1 MYFEIDNTPE
11 HIRRSRR
18 TENIRKETPE
28 EETPRLILAPFSRP
42 PQVVFD
48 NVLIGTTCER
58 NLEVLNPLKHA
69 QQVTLARS
77 LPQGLQIHLPGDWL
91 ELEPETCYCLTMS
104 WSPTQPTALRETIHF
119 TNEKRGRYDVI
130 VVLKSAM
137 IIKGKNKPKSFRV
150 SPAKK
155 EKKPLKK
162 SPVAIQKR
170 KPEAIVHA
178 VKRAAEVVQPCQYNK
193 LKTYNKENI
202 SGIHE
207 YTADSQLGRCPFD
220 SFNSVDIHFNTSDI
234 FSNMKKER
242 MQQTYNASGYMN
254 VTKEAP
260 VSSNVLKP
268 VNRQLSPGGDIFDKL
283 SFTPLKTLK
292 KSERLEQGPKII
304 LSLNSDCEE
313 DSLDDKENDE
323 NAGPHS
329 IMFVTS
335 SQPANKW
342 LAPNQHQH
350 PNHYLETAT
359 AIDKK
364 IPNTS
369 SPKELHSPNFSINTE
384 FSRISDLS
392 FCPQRFST
400 ERKIVPKINN
410 DTHEIIEYFDKVS
423 SDTYTKESPNGAQ
436 DYPVF
441 YMKDQIPT
449 KCRQSLFI
457 EKNNQR
463 KEWDKNPCY
472 PQKFETNV
480 WRHEPRKF
488 ETNAWRSEPR
498 TYTKPQSPPRSITPP
513 LQSIP
518 EESQNHNSDTQ
529 ILDKTDKQ
537 MTTFTVNRTFNA
549 TRDRNSISTARQI
562 AWSKKDVRADPTL
575 WKVPVSLPERRAK
588 TCRPSI
594 SRPSL
599 SKPANTTFDKSI
611 NQNILLNLV
620 ENVYSQSLTVDPFL
634 SSTYFYDEEAVA
646 KFEKEFKRWL
656 NYILTPPADLDC
668 NVEQKIDVGKA
679 WIDNRNK
686 EVPLAPTREQVSSA
700 YHNSH
705 RLESLRRAAK
715 ALLLSP
721 DVCQVFQKLT
731 VQIEK
736 KLIMIRIDRNLHL
749 DVGLQKAI
757 MEILLCYNP
766 LWLRIGLEALYCL
779 VLPLKSN
786 SDIDGLTTFIIQRMF
801 KNPFLKN
808 KHSKTSAPNMLLP
821 AYMEAI
827 KKFTLKKFLMLV
839 YFLDQAKERKLIPHD
854 PCLFRRNAI
863 YKESREILLR
873 FTRDMIAGI
882 GDITKHLRPLGYM
895 VYHKQTYLDEYLYA
909 VHNIAVDIRDGVRLT
924 KVMEII
930 LMKNGLLNQLRTP
943 AISRLQ
949 KIHNVQVALNALKDA
964 NFVIVGEITA
974 TDIADGHREKTMSLL
989 WQLIHVFRAPLFE
1002 TAANVIQTWWKKK
1015 YKVIVEKRMA
1025 EERERQ
1031 RLDNAARTIQCWWQ
1045 RIQYNRL
1052 VEKQMQLYT
1061 ASTVIIQKY
1070 CRRWLCRTRLLK
1082 FKTSVL
1088 RIEEWYRG
1096 NKMMN
1101 EAKEIL
1107 QKLRSEREELRTNSA
1122 IEIQRNFRRWLCVT
1136 KYQKTL
1142 KNIVLIQSLVRRYLA
1157 RKRYLRTRKAA
1168 ILIQQRFRSKLLMKE
1183 EMKKLALQKHCAIVI
1198 QKQYKMIRQQRIY
1211 QKLKSAVQTIERYYK
1226 AMTQKR
1232 QEREHYLRL
1241 KNAAI
1246 KAQAMYRGRLVR
1258 REFTRQMSL
1267 LVTLQRRIRAHQLM
1281 KKEKSQFANIKKAAC
1296 ILQQRFMAYLIMK
1309 ETRQVYITQ
1318 RQSAITIQTH
1328 FRAYVIGKTEKKAYM
1343 KMRSAAIVLQR
1354 RYRSLL
1360 LMREEKTAFIK
1371 LKTSAI
1377 CIQRRYRALMEMRK
1391 CKTCYQ
1397 KLHVATILIQRKYRA
1412 RLQMKIDKSEFVK
1425 LKAASIIIQ
1434 NRYRALVVGRQQ
1446 REQFQKEKMAA
1457 IKLQNWF
1464 RNCRNSK
1471 EIQQHYQQS
1480 KQACVTIQR
1489 IYRAYV
1495 LGIKQRR
1502 EYLRIKTAT
1511 ISIQNYYRS
1520 YIEMKAVREQ
1530 FIKLKASTVTIQSF
1544 YRGHLETKKQ
1554 REDYL
1559 RRREAA
1565 IVIQDFYRRYK
1576 QTVITRQ
1583 QYCALRNNA
1592 IYVQRRY
1599 RSLLT
1604 MRKIQSDYENLRTSA
1619 IVVQQKYRALIAM
1632 RSERSFY
1639 MKLKSAAL
1647 VLQTR
1652 YRAQLAMKS
1661 EKLRYASILK
1671 ATLYIQRLY
1680 RAHLEGR
1687 GQINQYLR
1695 LRQAIILIQQ
1705 KYKALLAMRRC
1716 RTCYLQT
1723 KSAAIC
1729 IQRRY
1734 RSRCLMLQEKS
1745 AFRRTLSACVT
1756 IQRYFKAYIAG
1767 KKQRLTYETQ
1777 KAAAIILQR
1786 RYRSIRETREFRN
1799 QYLRLKQVVITVQ
1812 RRFRANLAARGIR
1825 REFLRVRQSAT
1836 KIQSTFRMYSARKK
1850 WLVLKNAA
1858 VTIQRFYKAYK
1869 HARNT
1874 REQYLRIRSIII
1886 KLQAL
1891 AKRVIV
1897 RKRYLDHLQ
1906 RILTQRREAAVICIQ
1921 SNFRRYLIQSR
1932 YLNYRNH
1939 VIYVQRLWRGKLL
1952 TRKMR
1957 CDFVQKRLFVTK
1969 LQAVIRGHLVRKQVS
1984 LKRENLLRIREE
1996 QRQHWAA
2003 SKIQAVFRGHLERS
2017 RSAPHNPRVAALRRR
2032 WREGALRSTQ
2042 DTLEERYDQAMEVL
2056 NNFADM
2062 ESIIIAFRSLELLT
2076 EVFPMMYNETAPKV
2090 VRCVYNY
2097 MSVMNRSIS
2106 SVEVLKSAASVLA
2119 NLTRYRVTGP
2129 KIYTR
2134 EHIPPLLKYMWRFS
2148 TSEVQLFLILSTY
2161 LWLFSKYDGV
2171 REDLTEYLHTPENQK
2186 MMESIKRNVDR
2197 VKRMASNVIK
2207 HKPTTPAKFNPSA
2220 SFSHNTILLPALEP
2234 DYGIA
2239 RVDHHRYFVDTRQA
2253 IHCLFRT
2260 YKL

>member
-11 HIRRSRR
+11 HVRRSRR
-18 TENIRKETPE
+18 TENIRKETPDE
-28 EETPRLILAPFSRP
+28 ECPRLILAPFSRP

-48 NVLIGTTCER
+48 NVLIGTSCER
-58 NLEVLNPLKHA
+58 NLEVLNPMKHA

-119 TNEKRGRYDVI
+119 TNEKRGRYEVI

-137 IIKGKNKPKSFRV
+137 NIKGKNKSKSFRV
-150 SPAKK
+150 SPGKK
-155 EKKPLKK
+155 EKKPLKR
-162 SPVAIQKR
+162 SPIAIQKR

-178 VKRAAEVVQPCQYNK
+178 VKRAAQVVQPSQYKK

-220 SFNSVDIHFNTSDI
+220 SFNSVDIHFNTSEI
-234 FSNMKKER
+234 FSTMKKEM

-260 VSSNVLKP
+260 VPSNVLKP

-283 SFTPLKTLK
+283 SFTPLKTLT

-304 LSLNSDCEE
+304 LSMNSDCEE
-313 DSLDDKENDE
+313 DSLDNKENDE

-335 SQPANKW
+335 SQPTNKW
-342 LAPNQHQH
+342 LTANQHQR

-400 ERKIVPKINN
+400 ERKLLPKINN
-410 DTHEIIEYFDKVS
+410 DTHDIIEDFDKLS
-423 SDTYTKESPNGAQ
+423 SDTFTKESPNAAL

-441 YMKDQIPT
+441 YMKDQNPT
-449 KCRQSLFI
+449 KCRQSLFR
-457 EKNNQR
+457 EYNQR
-463 KEWDKNPCY
+463 REWDKNPSY

-480 WRHEPRKF
+480 WRNEPRKF
-488 ETNAWRSEPR
+488 ETNVWRSEAR
-498 TYTKPQSPPRSITPP
+498 AYTKTQSPPRSITPP

-518 EESQNHNSDTQ
+518 EESQNHYSDTQ

-549 TRDRNSISTARQI
+549 TRDRDSVSSARQSC
-562 AWSKKDVRADPTL
+562 WSKKDVRADPTL
-575 WKVPVSLPERRAK
+575 WKVPVSQPERRTK
-588 TCRPSI
+588 TGRPSV

-611 NQNILLNLV
+611 NQNISQNLIG
-620 ENVYSQSLTVDPFL
+620 NVYSQSLTVDPFL
-634 SSTYFYDEEAVA
+634 SSTYFYDEEAVS
-646 KFEKEFKRWL
+646 KFETEFKRWL

-679 WIDNRNK
+679 WIENRNK
-686 EVPLAPTREQVSSA
+686 EVPLAPTKEQVSSA

-705 RLESLRRAAK
+705 RLDSLRRAAK

-721 DVCQVFQKLT
+721 EICQVFQKLT
-731 VQIEK
+731 AQIEK
-736 KLIMIRIDRNLHL
+736 KLIVIRADRNLHL
-749 DVGLQKAI
+749 DVGLQKTI
-757 MEILLCYNP
+757 MELLLCYNP

-808 KHSKTSAPNMLLP
+808 KHSKASAPNKLLP

-839 YFLDQAKERKLIPHD
+839 YFLDQAKQRKLISHD

-863 YKESREILLR
+863 CKESREIVIR

-882 GDITKHLRPLGYM
+882 GDITRHLRPLGY
-895 VYHKQTYLDEYLYA
+895 VVCHKQTYLDEYLYA

-943 AISRLQ
+943 PISRLQ

-1002 TAANVIQTWWKKK
+1002 SAANVIQTWWKKK

-1061 ASTVIIQKY
+1061 TSTVIIQKY

-1082 FKTSVL
+1082 LKTSVL

-1096 NKMMN
+1096 IKMMN

-1107 QKLRSEREELRTNSA
+1107 QKLRSEREELRTKSA
-1122 IEIQRNFRRWLCVT
+1122 IEIQRKFRRWLCVT

-1142 KNIVLIQSLVRRYLA
+1142 KNIILIQSLVRRYLA
-1157 RKRYLRTRKAA
+1157 RKQYLQTRKAV
-1168 ILIQQRFRSKLLMKE
+1168 ILIQHRYRSKLLMKE
-1183 EMKKLALQKHCAIVI
+1183 EMKKLAVQKYCAIVI
-1198 QKQYKMIRQQRIY
+1198 QKQYRMIRQQRIY
-1211 QKLKSAVQTIERYYK
+1211 KKLKFAVQTTEKYYK
-1226 AMTQKR
+1226 AMTQMR
-1232 QEREHYLRL
+1232 QERDQYLRL

-1246 KAQAMYRGRLVR
+1246 KAQAMCRGRLDR
-1258 REFTRQMSL
+1258 REFKRQMSL

-1296 ILQQRFMAYLIMK
+1296 LIQQRFRSYLIMK
-1309 ETRQVYITQ
+1309 EIRQVYITQ
-1318 RQSAITIQTH
+1318 RQSTITIQRH
-1328 FRAYVIGKTEKKAYM
+1328 FRAYVLGKAERNAYLKM
-1343 KMRSAAIVLQR
+1343 KSATIVLQR

-1360 LMREEKTAFIK
+1360 LMREEKAAFMK

-1377 CIQRRYRALMEMRK
+1377 CIQRHYRALLEMRK
-1391 CKTCYQ
+1391 CKACYQ
-1397 KLHVATILIQRKYRA
+1397 KLHAATVSIQRKYRA
-1412 RLQMKIDKSEFVK
+1412 RLQMKKDKSKFLK
-1425 LKAASIIIQ
+1425 LKVASIIIQ

-1446 REQFQKEKMAA
+1446 RNQFQKEKMAA

-1464 RNCRNSK
+1464 RNCRKGK
-1471 EIQQHYQQS
+1471 EIQQQYQQS
-1480 KQACVTIQR
+1480 KQACLTIQR

-1495 LGIKQRR
+1495 LGKKQRI

-1511 ISIQNYYRS
+1511 VRIQNYYRS
-1520 YIEMKAVREQ
+1520 YVEMKTVREQ
-1530 FIKLKASTVTIQSF
+1530 FIKLKASTVTIQRF

-1565 IVIQDFYRRYK
+1565 IVIQDCYRRYK
-1576 QTVITRQ
+1576 LTVTTRQ
-1583 QYCALRNNA
+1583 QYCALRKSA
-1592 IYVQRRY
+1592 ICVQRLY

-1604 MRKIQSDYENLRTSA
+1604 MRKVQSEYESLKKSV
-1619 IVVQQKYRALIAM
+1619 IVVQQKYRALISM
-1632 RSERSFY
+1632 RKERTAY
-1639 MKLKSAAL
+1639 LNLKSAAQ

-1652 YRAQLAMKS
+1652 YRAQVAMKS
-1661 EKLRYASILK
+1661 EQHRYASMLK
-1671 ATLYIQRLY
+1671 ATICIQRFY
-1680 RAHLEGR
+1680 KARLEGR
-1687 GQINQYLR
+1687 GQRNQYLR
-1695 LRQAIILIQQ
+1695 LRQAVILIQQ
-1705 KYKALLAMRRC
+1705 KYKALLAMRNC

-1723 KSAAIC
+1723 KSAAVC

-1734 RSRCLMLQEKS
+1734 RSRCLMLQEK
-1745 AFRRTLSACVT
+1745 ATFRRTLSACVT

-1777 KAAAIILQR
+1777 KAAAILLQR
-1786 RYRSIRETREFRN
+1786 RYRSIRETREVRT

-1812 RRFRANLAARGIR
+1812 RRFRANLAARGVR
-1825 REFLRVRQSAT
+1825 QEFLRVRQSAT

-1850 WLVLKNAA
+1850 WLVMKNAA
-1858 VTIQRFYKAYK
+1858 VTIQRFYKSYR

-1906 RILTQRREAAVICIQ
+1906 RILKQRREAAAICIQ
-1921 SNFRRYLIQSR
+1921 SNFRRYLVQSR
-1932 YLNYRNH
+1932 YLNYRKH
-1939 VIYVQRLWRGKLL
+1939 VTYIQRLWRGKLL
-1952 TRKMR
+1952 TRQMQSE
-1957 CDFVQKRLFVTK
+1957 FVQKRIFITK
-1969 LQAVIRGHLVRKQVS
+1969 LQAVIRGYLVRKQVS
-1984 LKRENLLRIREE
+1984 LMKENLLRIRQE

-2003 SKIQAVFRGHLERS
+2003 CKIQAVFRGHLVRS
-2017 RSAPHNPRVAALRRR
+2017 RSALHNPRVAALRRR

-2062 ESIIIAFRSLELLT
+2062 ESVIIAFRSLELLT

-2090 VRCVYNY
+2090 VRSVYNY
-2097 MSVMNRSIS
+2097 MAVMNRSIS

-2129 KIYTR
+2129 KIYAR

-2161 LWLFSKYDGV
+2161 LWLYSKYDGV
-2171 REDLTEYLHTPENQK
+2171 REDLTEYLHTPENHK

-2197 VKRMASNVIK
+2197 VKRMTNNATK
-2207 HKPTTPAKFNPSA
+2207 HKPITPAKFNPSA
-2220 SFSHNTILLPALEP
+2220 SFSHHPILPALEP

-2239 RVDHHRYFVDTRQA
+2239 RVDHHRYFVDTQQA